1 MSTIRIT
8 IDVTYSQPLDAEQR
22 NELLDR
28 MYSVF
33 AKTDY
38 RWLIQPPADLFDVE
52 IDVQPVSE

>member
-38 RWLIQPPADLFDVE
+38 RWLIQPPADLFE
-52 IDVQPVSE
+52 IGRAHV